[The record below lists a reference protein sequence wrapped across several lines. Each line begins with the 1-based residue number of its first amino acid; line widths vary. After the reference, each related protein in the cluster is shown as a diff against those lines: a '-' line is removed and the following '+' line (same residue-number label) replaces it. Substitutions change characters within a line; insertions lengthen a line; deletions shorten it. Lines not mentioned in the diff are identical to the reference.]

1 MFSILFLAHINYFIS
16 HIEAHEEK
24 ICSQKPFL
32 EFVECDSKNAITS
45 FKLTS
50 INRKIKWKNL
60 SGKIKINFATNSMKD
75 AMKLKKCVLI
85 SYFSDNINR
94 GHEIVSIES
103 KFENNIPTGAYINQ
117 LNRLTTENCFGRDL
131 KAGKICNF

>member
-1 MFSILFLAHINYFIS
+1 MEIMFKILFFAHISYFLS

-50 INRKIKWKNL
+50 ITSKIIWKNL
-60 SGKIKINFATNSMKD
+60 NGKIKINFATNSMKD

-117 LNRLTTENCFGRDL
+117 LNRLSTKVCFL
-131 KAGKICNF
+131 

>member
-1 MFSILFLAHINYFIS
+1 MFCILFLVNINYFIS
-16 HIEAHEEK
+16 QIEAHEEK

-32 EFVECDSKNAITS
+32 EFVACDSKNAITS

-50 INRKIKWKNL
+50 INSKIMWKNL
-60 SGKIKINFATNSMKD
+60 SGKIEINFATNSMKD

-85 SYFSDNINR
+85 SYFSDNINSDY
-94 GHEIVSIES
+94 EIVSIES

-117 LNRLTTENCFGRDL
+117 LNKLITENSRFT
-131 KAGKICNF
+131 AAVQQ

>member
-1 MFSILFLAHINYFIS
+1 MFNLLFFAHISYFLS
-16 HIEAHEEK
+16 HIEAHEEI

-45 FKLTS
+45 FKLMSITS
-50 INRKIKWKNL
+50 KIIWKNL
-60 SGKIKINFATNSMKD
+60 NGKIKINFTTNSMKD

-103 KFENNIPTGAYINQ
+103 KFGNNIPTGAYMNQ
-117 LNRLTTENCFGRDL
+117 L
-131 KAGKICNF
+131 KS